1 MPGASITVVRL
12 RAAADTLLQRVE
24 RREIGLA
31 RDTNLRRT
39 LEVAAELEQAGAEDH
54 VVESDGRTVTD
65 VAQAVLDVAGWSA
78 RSTSRVRE

>member
-1 MPGASITVVRL
+1 MVRL
-12 RAAADTLLQRVE
+12 RASADTLLQRVE

-54 VVESDGRTVTD
+54 VVETDGRTVTD
-65 VAQAVLDVAGWSA
+65 VAQTVFDVAGWSA